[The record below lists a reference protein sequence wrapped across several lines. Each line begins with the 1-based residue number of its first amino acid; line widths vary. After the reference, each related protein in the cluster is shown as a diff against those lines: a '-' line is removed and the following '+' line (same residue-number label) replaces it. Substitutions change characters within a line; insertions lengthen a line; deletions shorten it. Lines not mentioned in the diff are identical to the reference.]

1 MRGKLIIAAG
11 IIPVVLVVDRLTK
24 WWAEAVL
31 PGNPREILGGLMPLT
46 LAYNTGAAFGL
57 SVGEDS
63 RWLFIPVTFVALVL
77 LVLLFRQAEEED
89 RVRHVSLS
97 LILAGALGN
106 LYDRIFY
113 PRGVVDFFG
122 PVDLGF
128 WHFPIFNVADIS
140 ITCGAILLAVS
151 FWQEERREKAKAA
164 ALEAGAVPPDQDP
177 VPEAGPAGT
186 APRDTR
192 ELGAAD
198 SAG

>member
-77 LVLLFRQAEEED
+77 LVLLFRQAEEAD

-113 PRGVVDFFG
+113 ARGVVDFFG
-122 PVDLGF
+122 PVNLGF

-164 ALEAGAVPPDQDP
+164 TLKAEAVTPDEEL
-177 VPEAGPAGT
+177 VPEAGSARTSP
-186 APRDTR
+186 PDTR

-198 SAG
+198 PAG

>member
-11 IIPVVLVVDRLTK
+11 IIPAVLVVDRLTK

-31 PGNPREILGGLMPLT
+31 PGNPREILGGLLPLT

-77 LVLLFRQAEEED
+77 LVLLYRQSEDAD

-128 WHFPIFNVADIS
+128 WHFPIFNVADIA
-140 ITCGAILLAVS
+140 ITCGAILLGLS
-151 FWQEERREKAKAA
+151 FWEEERRERAA
-164 ALEAGAVPPDQDP
+164 EA
-177 VPEAGPAGT
+177 AGPPPTPVTSGDADP
-186 APRDTR
+186 APLTNDV
-192 ELGAAD
+192 AD
-198 SAG
+198 L